1 MPSVPEIISQK
12 KMGRLLS
19 AREIKFIVNG
29 YLDGSVTEGQMA
41 AWLMAVCWQ
50 GLSQEETLYLTES
63 MLDSG
68 ERVDLSGVE
77 GPKVDKHSTGGVG
90 DKLSLTV
97 VPLVAAAGVKVP
109 KMSGRGLGHTG
120 GTLDKLSSIPGFS
133 TELTPLR
140 FKQIINTVGAAIIS
154 QSAKLVPAD
163 KKIYA
168 LRDQTATIASIPLIA
183 SSIISKKIAA
193 GADAIVLD
201 VKVGSGA
208 FIKDITKAR
217 RLAELMVWLGEQMSR
232 PTKAVLTNMEQPL
245 GQTIGNALE
254 VGEALRVLKGAGPD
268 DLRALSIAIGREM
281 LILSG
286 LADTADTAEQILGS
300 LLENGQAYNK
310 FKEIVE
316 AQNGDITALD
326 DWRVEP
332 ADRET
337 YKAKEGGYLR
347 FVNTELL
354 GYAALEL
361 GAARRNGAE
370 GVDYNA
376 GLVLNKKT
384 GDTVSKGDI
393 LVDLYMGR
401 GADLKKA
408 IAYIDKAIE
417 IEPEPLLEE
426 PLIYEVIG

>member
-1 MPSVPEIISQK
+1 MPRVAEIIAK
-12 KMGRLLS
+12 KKAGRSLS
-19 AREIKFIVNG
+19 AREIEIIING

-50 GLSQEETLYLTES
+50 GLNKEETLSLTEA
-63 MLDSG
+63 MLASG
-68 ERVDLSGVE
+68 ETVDLTSID

-90 DKLSLTV
+90 DKLSLVV
-97 VPLVAAAGVKVP
+97 VPLVASAGVKVP

-133 TELTPLR
+133 TELTPAR
-140 FKQIINTVGAAIIS
+140 FIEVMNTVGAAIIS

-168 LRDQTATIASIPLIA
+168 LRDQTATVASIPLIA
-183 SSIISKKIAA
+183 SSIMSKKLAA

-208 FIKDITKAR
+208 FIKDITEAR
-217 RLAELMVWLGEQMSR
+217 RLAELMVWLGKQMSR

-245 GQTIGNALE
+245 GRAIGNALE
-254 VGEALRVLKGAGPD
+254 VDEALKVLKGAGPG
-268 DLRALSIAIGREM
+268 DLRRLSIAIGREM
-281 LILSG
+281 LTLSG
-286 LADTADTAEQILGS
+286 LVDAVEAAEQVLES

-310 FKEIVE
+310 FKEIVK
-316 AQNGDITALD
+316 AQNGDIAALD

-332 ADRET
+332 VNREA
-337 YKAKEGGYLR
+337 YKAKADGYLK
-347 FVNTELL
+347 FINTELL

-361 GAARRNGAE
+361 GAGRRSVAGDI
-370 GVDYNA
+370 DYDA
-376 GLVLNKKT
+376 GLVMAKKA
-384 GDTVSKGDI
+384 GEVVSKGDI
-393 LVDLYMGR
+393 LIDLYIGH

-408 IAYIDKAIE
+408 TAYIDKAIE
-417 IEPEPLLEE
+417 INLEPLPEE